1 MQTYAPVMKWT
12 RALLL
17 AALYVSVFGC
27 ATPRPS
33 QAPAVEAAPAPAAA
47 SAAAEA
53 PTLAE
58 LPPAPAPVVTLEGKM
73 PHVALILPLKSPAFA
88 KAAAAVQLGFQAAAT
103 TSPASLPVQVYPC
116 TDEASEI
123 SALYQLA
130 VDAGAVA
137 VAGPLTRNGV
147 AALAASSELPV
158 PTLALNMLD
167 MQRDDQLYF
176 FGLPA
181 ETEARQLAQRASDSG
196 LYAVSVIHTGSLITR
211 RLAQAFTEEWL
222 RLGGYVLTEIAY
234 NGDPTLIRELKPQFG
249 GAVFFA
255 AEPEKARRLRPF
267 IDSMLPAFSTSQIF
281 SGNASALVNYDLSDV
296 RFVDMPWMLQPDHP
310 AVMVYP
316 RAAMPLPPDQERL
329 YALGIDAWR
338 LLTLLHDHETARA
351 LPLDGVTGKITL
363 SGRQFQREAMPA
375 IMRAGQGLPLGSA
388 AR

>member
-1 MQTYAPVMKWT
+1 MKWT

-27 ATPRPS
+27 ATPPPAPQQPVAETAPVPAS
-33 QAPAVEAAPAPAAA
+33 APAEAPSLAEVAPASAPAAA
-47 SAAAEA
+47 
-53 PTLAE
+53 
-58 LPPAPAPVVTLEGKM
+58 PVTTLEGKE

-88 KAAAAVQLGFQAAAT
+88 KAATAVQLGFQAAAAA
-103 TSPASLPVQVYPC
+103 SPASLPVKVYPC
-116 TDEASEI
+116 ADEAAEI
-123 SALYQLA
+123 TVLYEQAIL
-130 VDAGAVA
+130 AGAVA

-147 AALAASSELPV
+147 AALAANDELTV

-167 MQRDDQLYF
+167 MQRNDQLYF

-181 ETEARQLAQRASDSG
+181 EAEARQLAQRASDSG
-196 LYAVSVIHTGSLITR
+196 LYAVSIIHTGTPFSK
-211 RLAQAFTEEWL
+211 RLAQTFADEWV
-222 RLGGYVLTEIAY
+222 RLGGYILTEIVY
-234 NGDPTLIRELKPQFG
+234 SVDPTAIRELQPQFG

-267 IDSMLPAFSTSQIF
+267 IDSMLPAYSTSQIF

-316 RAAMPLPPDQERL
+316 RAALPLPPDQERL

-338 LLTLLHDHETARA
+338 LLTMLQDRETARA

-363 SGRQFQREAMPA
+363 SGHQFQREALPA
-375 IMRAGQGLPLGSA
+375 ILRAGQGVPLGSA